1 MLDRIKSCLGWWSSL
16 DPRERALLNLLLII
30 YYDILMIIAVAFVGL
45 FLFAIIFAFNI
56 QVDLYTMF
64 FMIVLTVILV
74 ISVDFFKR
82 FYFQCGKLECF
93 IAGRPFYYVMILGG
107 LITGLAYAILTGTIA
122 YLILTLTLGF
132 NAYTS
137 LLTALILATPT
148 SILAT
153 TIYFRR
159 SWYILPIVLLL
170 TARVGVTN
178 LFQWYLRKRGE
189 ILAKGVCRLGNS
201 V

>member
-1 MLDRIKSCLGWWSSL
+1 
-16 DPRERALLNLLLII
+16 
-30 YYDILMIIAVAFVGL
+30 
-45 FLFAIIFAFNI
+45 
-56 QVDLYTMF
+56 
-64 FMIVLTVILV
+64 
-74 ISVDFFKR
+74 
-82 FYFQCGKLECF
+82 
-93 IAGRPFYYVMILGG
+93 
-107 LITGLAYAILTGTIA
+107 
-122 YLILTLTLGF
+122 
-132 NAYTS
+132 
-137 LLTALILATPT
+137 LILATPT